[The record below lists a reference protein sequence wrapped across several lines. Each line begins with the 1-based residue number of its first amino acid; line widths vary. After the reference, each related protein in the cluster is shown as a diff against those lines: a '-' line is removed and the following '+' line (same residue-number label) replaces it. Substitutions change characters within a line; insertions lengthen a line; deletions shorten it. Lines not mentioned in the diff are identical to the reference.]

1 MSNDPEN
8 PFSRK
13 GSGELSGERF
23 GSQRPKKSNVWLW
36 VAGIVG
42 GLGLIA
48 AIACCGAVYFA
59 LQVAPGM
66 LLQEELQAN
75 ATIQENLGD
84 VESVKINLSATGR
97 ENQDNP
103 DDETMVFDID
113 GSEADGQVVVRQA
126 GSEIRP
132 VELILG
138 DGTRLPLDEEVE
150 FSFDEGDLEIPE
162 IEIPDGENLDGGA
175 SREDAGTAAGDA
187 SDDGATD
194 SETNEN
200 DS

>member
-13 GSGELSGERF
+13 GSSELSGDRF
-23 GSQRPKKSNVWLW
+23 GSQRPRKSNVWLW

-42 GLGLIA
+42 GLALIA
-48 AIACCGAVYFA
+48 AIACCGAVYFT

-103 DDETMVFDID
+103 DDETMVFNVE
-113 GSEADGQVVVRQA
+113 GTEADGQVVVRQV
-126 GSEIRP
+126 GQEMRP

-150 FSFDEGDLEIPE
+150 FSFDEGDLEIPD
-162 IEIPDGENLDGGA
+162 IEIPGDETPDDGRAPGNGGA
-175 SREDAGTAAGDA
+175 TGGDA
-187 SDDGATD
+187 SDGGAAD
-194 SETNEN
+194 SKSNEN

>member
-1 MSNDPEN
+1 
-8 PFSRK
+8 
-13 GSGELSGERF
+13 
-23 GSQRPKKSNVWLW
+23 V
-36 VAGIVG
+36 VGIVG

-48 AIACCGAVYFA
+48 AIACCGAVYFT

-103 DDETMVFDID
+103 DDETMVFNVE
-113 GSEADGQVVVRQA
+113 GTEADGQVVVRQA
-126 GSEIRP
+126 GNQMRP

-162 IEIPDGENLDGGA
+162 IEIPGGEIPDGGA
-175 SREDAGTAAGDA
+175 SPEDGGATEGDA
-187 SDDGATD
+187 SDSGAAD
-194 SETNEN
+194 DRPNEN